1 MTITPIIKSQLHIFF
16 IDAKFIKVNPK
27 YGWEK
32 IKTKSKFAELF
43 KQSKPHHLTQ
53 NLRDL
58 PYRFSSIL
66 EGLDLSIV
74 SKNLDSSS

>member
-43 KQSKPHHLTQ
+43 
-53 NLRDL
+53 
-58 PYRFSSIL
+58 
-66 EGLDLSIV
+66 
-74 SKNLDSSS
+74 